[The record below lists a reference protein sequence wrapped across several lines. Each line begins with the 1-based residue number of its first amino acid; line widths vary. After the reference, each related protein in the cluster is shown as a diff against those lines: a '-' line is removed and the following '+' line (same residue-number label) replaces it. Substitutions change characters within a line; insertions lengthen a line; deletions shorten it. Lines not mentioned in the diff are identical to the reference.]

1 MKKSVAIIGG
11 GASSLLVADLL
22 ADAFEVTIYEKGK
35 RLGRKFLVAGNGG
48 FNLTNSVTG
57 DELLSKYSQ
66 EDILLNALTVFD
78 TKSTT
83 NWLNK
88 NGIETFT
95 GSSGRVFPVDLK
107 PAEVLS
113 KLQSK
118 IEQKGVKLKFNEEFT
133 SFSESNIPILNG
145 IEVLADYYIFA
156 LGGAS
161 WRKTGSDGSWLQAFN
176 KIGIETS
183 NFQASNCGLNINW
196 KEDFKSKFE
205 GTPLKNISIK
215 CDDFIQKGEAVITKY
230 GLEGNA
236 IYPISSFVRNSE
248 LNEISIDFKP
258 QNNLDDLLKKVHPN
272 IKSKNYSHTFNLKK
286 HEIELIKQFTSKEEY
301 LNPELFCE
309 TIKSLQ
315 FPIESL
321 RPIEESISTVGGIN
335 FRNLNED
342 FSLMK
347 APNIFTIGEMVNWD
361 APTGGFLLQGC
372 FSIAHTASQSII
384 NKG

>member
-66 EDILLNALTVFD
+66 EDILLNSLTVFD
-78 TKSTT
+78 TKSTI

-88 NGIETFT
+88 NGIETFV

-161 WRKTGSDGSWLQAFN
+161 WRKTCSDGSW
-176 KIGIETS
+176 
-183 NFQASNCGLNINW
+183 
-196 KEDFKSKFE
+196 
-205 GTPLKNISIK
+205 
-215 CDDFIQKGEAVITKY
+215 
-230 GLEGNA
+230 
-236 IYPISSFVRNSE
+236 
-248 LNEISIDFKP
+248 
-258 QNNLDDLLKKVHPN
+258 
-272 IKSKNYSHTFNLKK
+272 
-286 HEIELIKQFTSKEEY
+286 
-301 LNPELFCE
+301 
-309 TIKSLQ
+309 
-315 FPIESL
+315 
-321 RPIEESISTVGGIN
+321 
-335 FRNLNED
+335 
-342 FSLMK
+342 
-347 APNIFTIGEMVNWD
+347 
-361 APTGGFLLQGC
+361 
-372 FSIAHTASQSII
+372 
-384 NKG
+384 